1 MKKKLFLLTVF
12 FFGSLV
18 LQSQVLKDGAE
29 DLLLPPFFQLSNPLL
44 QDKTRNLSPS
54 KKKLP
59 ELFNKVKNGDIV
71 FIRSTSMQ
79 SAALE
84 EVTGSRWTHV
94 GVLFKVKKQKNSY
107 QLLPDSDKSKD
118 AQWMV
123 FEAGPQVRFNPAERF
138 VGSREFALLRFK
150 ENLNESEVQKLFS
163 VALTRIGKPYDVY
176 FLLSQDGTSKD
187 NPDYC
192 SELVWYVYAKAIG
205 RQLGFMVQLGSQ
217 KLEGPQAQKLMKER
231 LGRKSAPMSVA
242 KWKSQ
247 YVIPPESQFV
257 SPQLERIDQ

>member
-1 MKKKLFLLTVF
+1 MKKNLFIVTSF

-18 LQSQVLKDGAE
+18 LQAQALKDGAE
-29 DLLLPPFFQLSNPLL
+29 NLLLPPFFQLNNPLL
-44 QDKTRNLSPS
+44 RDQKRDLSPA
-54 KKKLP
+54 KKKVP
-59 ELFNKVKNGDIV
+59 EFLNKVKNGDIV
-71 FIRSTSMQ
+71 FIRSTSVQ

-107 QLLPDSDKSKD
+107 QLVADSDKSRD
-118 AQWMV
+118 AKWMV
-123 FEAGPQVRFNPAERF
+123 FEAGPQVRFNPVERF
-138 VGSREFALLRFK
+138 VGSREYALLRFK
-150 ENLNESEVQKLFS
+150 ENLNESDVQKLFS

-192 SELVWYVYAKAIG
+192 SELVWYVYAKALG

-217 KLEGPQAQKLMKER
+217 KLDGPQAQKLMKER
-231 LGRKSAPMSVA
+231 LGRKSAPLSVA
-242 KWKSQ
+242 KWKEQ